1 VFLKISGVLALAL
14 WFGGGVVAGFV
25 APQAAF
31 AGLADR
37 QLAGSIA
44 GAVLSTY
51 GIMVL
56 ICGLVYLL
64 SHGAA
69 RLNGASWSRLTLS
82 LVITALLV
90 VAFSQFVL
98 TPEIADLRAE
108 IRGAGESPELQGRF
122 GAYHQLSVVL
132 FALQWLLATVALLRH
147 THYLAMRRH

>member
-1 VFLKISGVLALAL
+1 MLSKMAALLALAL

-51 GIMVL
+51 AIVVL
-56 ICGLVYLL
+56 ICGLMYVL
-64 SHGAA
+64 SHLAA
-69 RLNGASWSRLTLS
+69 RINGASWSRLTLI
-82 LVITALLV
+82 LIVAALII
-90 VAFSQFVL
+90 VAISQFVL

-108 IRGAGESPELQGRF
+108 IRGTGETPELQGRF
-122 GAYHQLSVVL
+122 GAYHQLSVIL
-132 FALQWLLATVALLRH
+132 FAIQWLLAAVALVRH
-147 THYLAMRRH
+147 GMYLAARRH

>member
-1 VFLKISGVLALAL
+1 MLTKLAGTLALAL

-37 QLAGSIA
+37 QLAGTVA

-51 GIMVL
+51 GLIVL
-56 ICGLVYLL
+56 VCGLVYLV
-64 SHGAA
+64 SHAAA

-82 LVITALLV
+82 LVIAALII
-90 VAFSQFVL
+90 VALSHFVL

-108 IRGAGESPELQGRF
+108 IGGAGDSPELQGRF
-122 GAYHQLSVVL
+122 GAYHQLSVIL
-132 FALQWLLATVALLRH
+132 FALQWLLATVALIRH
-147 THYLAMRRH
+147 TQYLATRRH